1 MRIIESDVSG
11 VWGPEIKA
19 VASQARATHTHTR
32 THKKMRKPCRPSEA
46 AAWLIKETWH
56 PYTSLT
62 SRCRASG
69 SGSQAS
75 GTLTKAVWPW
85 DTNIPLPPPILHHN
99 PTPPGGGR
107 GGDDK
112 RRVGACEHEM
122 WGFSI
127 NINNWLQKMQR
138 IYYPSFQFSNETS
151 LNIRHYMKHRL
162 CFIWSADQCRLAA
175 FMSHSIAVP
184 GLLLYTKR

>member
-1 MRIIESDVSG
+1 MCLESEAQRSKQWQVR
-11 VWGPEIKA
+11 PEL
-19 VASQARATHTHTR
+19 HTHTR
-32 THKKMRKPCRPSEA
+32 AHTRKWENHVDLQKLQLGWLKKPDIHTPVWPPGAEPVGPGLRLRAPS
-46 AAWLIKETWH
+46 LKQ
-56 PYTSLT
+56 SDL
-62 SRCRASG
+62 
-69 SGSQAS
+69 
-75 GTLTKAVWPW
+75 GTLTSLCPHLFS
-85 DTNIPLPPPILHHN
+85 TITLHHLE
-99 PTPPGGGR
+99 GGE

-184 GLLLYTKR
+184 GLLLYTKQ

>member
-107 GGDDK
+107 GGG
-112 RRVGACEHEM
+112 R
-122 WGFSI
+122 
-127 NINNWLQKMQR
+127 QKESGGLWARDVRLFNQHQQLTSEMQR